1 MAVRLVGRVVSR
13 LSGSWYR
20 EKQNEWNSTEL
31 RMATDILRLATQ
43 YAPVDQGHL
52 RASGRIEKGQGSG
65 VKVVFGGDGNGF
77 SVPYAKRRHYE
88 NKKNPQTLRYL
99 ERAGDQVVADKD
111 KYFGVAQ

>member
-13 LSGSWYR
+13 LSGAWLS

-52 RASGRIEKGQGSG
+52 RASGRIEKGQGAG
-65 VKVVFGGDGNGF
+65 VKVVFGGSGNGF
-77 SVPYAKRRHYE
+77 SVPYAKRRHFE

-99 ERAGDQVVADKD
+99 ERAGEQVTKD
-111 KYFGVAQ
+111 KAKYIKGKS